1 MPHIYHRLK
10 PTTMKAKLLR
20 VVMPI
25 LLVFTMMSCS
35 SEESESGSTNSK
47 VVTEYS
53 YDQDEMALV
62 DVVNNYR
69 VSQGLSALTLINH
82 ISYKSEEHNDYMI
95 ENNVVNHDYFNQ
107 RASNIKS
114 VLGAV
119 TVGENIAYNFST
131 PNSALHAWL
140 QSPGHKENIEGD
152 YTHFGVSIS
161 INPANGKKYYTNIFM
176 KK

>member
-1 MPHIYHRLK
+1 
-10 PTTMKAKLLR
+10 MKAKLLS
-20 VVMPI
+20 VVMPM

-82 ISYKSEEHNDYMI
+82 ITYKSEEHND
-95 ENNVVNHDYFNQ
+95 
-107 RASNIKS
+107 
-114 VLGAV
+114 
-119 TVGENIAYNFST
+119 
-131 PNSALHAWL
+131 
-140 QSPGHKENIEGD
+140 
-152 YTHFGVSIS
+152 
-161 INPANGKKYYTNIFM
+161 
-176 KK
+176 